1 MVRTKVNTAQVSLLN
16 PIFVDCFAGDGGW
29 SVGFELATSKIIDI
43 AINHDPDA
51 ILMHRTNHPYTKHYC
66 EDIFE
71 VSPRDAVQGRK
82 VAWAHFSPDCKHF
95 SKAKGGKPASKKIRG
110 LAWVVLRWAAEVRPD
125 IISLENVEEFKTWGP
140 LRNGRPVKSKAGQ
153 TFLQWKRQLEALGY
167 EVEHR
172 ELVASDYGAP
182 TSRKRLFVLARCD
195 GRPIVWPQPT
205 HGDPEGE
212 SVKNGKLLPWRTSAD
227 IIDWT
232 LPAPSI
238 FDSKEEIQKRYGL
251 KAVRPLADNT
261 QRRVIRGVDKFVLHS
276 EKPYVVPCSDSD
288 ITAPNVVVVNHS
300 GDFRGQAV
308 TQPLQTVTGKHGYG
322 VAQPTLAPV
331 FMVNNEHAGGSSPE
345 KPLGTITTG
354 GHHMMLTP
362 ALIQYHSEQSER
374 VRGQS
379 ITDPIC
385 TVDTANRYAVVAP
398 VLTKYYG
405 SDEHGQGA
413 DEPLHT
419 ITVKSREGI
428 AAVQLNPYEDE
439 KQAAH
444 ITKYFSGGFKGVGC
458 AANTPAP
465 TITAVDHNAMVISSI
480 VKMKGSNLGQPADK
494 PLQTV
499 TASGTHFGS
508 VQTIIV
514 KVRSGIELRRWPEV
528 RRLLNRWCDYKLE
541 DDEILLI
548 ALDGAWYYIA
558 DIGLRML
565 TPKELYAA
573 SGFPPDYIIDHDFEG
588 RSYGKTKQVARCGNA
603 VPPPFATAIVR
614 ANAPEYCEGAI
625 WTMKELNERIA
636 V

>member
-1 MVRTKVNTAQVSLLN
+1 MSTKTNTAQASHLA
-16 PIFVDCFAGDGGW
+16 PIFVDCFAGGGGW

-71 VSPRDAVQGRK
+71 VSPRKAVQGRH

-140 LRNGRPVKSKAGQ
+140 LRNGRPIKSKAGQ
-153 TFLQWKRQLEALGY
+153 TFLQWKYQLEALGY

-172 ELVASDYGAP
+172 ELVASDYGSP

-195 GRPIVWPQPT
+195 GKPIVWPQET
-205 HGDPEGE
+205 HGDPESE
-212 SVKNGKLLPWRTSAD
+212 AVKSGKLLPWRTAAD
-227 IIDWT
+227 VINWT

-238 FDSKEEIQKRYGL
+238 FDSKEEIKKRYGL

-261 QRRVIRGVDKFVLHS
+261 QRRVIRGIDKFVLHS
-276 EKPYVVPCSDSD
+276 ENPYVVPYSDSG
-288 ITAPNVVVVNHS
+288 TTTPNIVVVNHS
-300 GDFRGQAV
+300 GGFRGQAV

-322 VAQPTLAPV
+322 IAQPALTPV
-331 FMVNNEHAGGSSPE
+331 FMANSEHAVGSAPE
-345 KPLGTITTG
+345 RPLGTITPG
-354 GHHMMLTP
+354 GHHMMLAP

-374 VRGQS
+374 IRGQS
-379 ITDPIC
+379 ITEPLC

-405 SDEHGQGA
+405 SDEHGQSA
-413 DEPLHT
+413 NEPLHT
-419 ITVKSREGI
+419 ITAKSREGI
-428 AAVQLNPYEDE
+428 ADVQMSPCEDE
-439 KQAAH
+439 KLAAH
-444 ITKYFSGGFKGVGC
+444 ITKYFSGGYKGVGNVI
-458 AANTPAP
+458 NTPVP
-465 TITAVDHNAMVISSI
+465 TITDVDHNAVVISSI
-480 VKMKGSNLGQPADK
+480 VKMKGSNLGQSADK

-499 TASGTHFGS
+499 TASGMHFGT
-508 VQTIIV
+508 VQTVIV
-514 KVRSGIELRRWPEV
+514 KVQPGIELCHWPEV
-528 RRLLNRWCDYKLE
+528 RKLLNHWCDYKMK

-548 ALDGAWYYIA
+548 ALNGAWYYIA

-565 TPKELYAA
+565 TPRELYAA

-588 RSYGKTKQVARCGNA
+588 RLYGKTKQVARCGNA

-614 ANAPEYCEGAI
+614 ANAPEYCEGTI